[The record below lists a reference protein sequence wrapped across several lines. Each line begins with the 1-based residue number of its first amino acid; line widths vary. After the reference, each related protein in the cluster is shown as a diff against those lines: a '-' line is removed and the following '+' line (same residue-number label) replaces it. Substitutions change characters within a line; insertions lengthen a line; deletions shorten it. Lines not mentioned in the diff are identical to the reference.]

1 MLELSSDRR
10 AQGNRFSATRKRVVG
25 SHGSRLNSMKRERV
39 QTAMADKYRDFDAL
53 CRGENPHSFRV
64 RQRKHGRATA
74 IVAPHG
80 GGIEAGTSE
89 VADAVAGGDLSFY
102 AFEGLKANQNGTLHI
117 TSTRFD
123 EPQCG
128 ALLAKASTVITIH
141 GEASPTRIVFLG
153 GRNMDARRRV
163 REALE
168 AHGFAVRTHGS
179 PRLQGTE
186 PRNICNRGAS
196 GRGVQLEL
204 SKGLRRSF
212 FRSLS
217 RVGRR
222 TKTEQFWRFVNALRA
237 ALGDD

>member
-1 MLELSSDRR
+1 MAE
-10 AQGNRFSATRKRVVG
+10 
-25 SHGSRLNSMKRERV
+25 
-39 QTAMADKYRDFDAL
+39 TAMADEYRDFDAL
-53 CRGENPHSFRV
+53 RLNENPRSFRI
-64 RQRKHGRATA
+64 RQRKHSNAPA

-89 VADAVAGGDLSFY
+89 VADAVAGGDCSFY
-102 AFEGLKANQNGTLHI
+102 AFEGIKARRNGTLHI

-123 EPQCG
+123 EPQCR
-128 ALLAKASTVITIH
+128 ALLAKASSVIAIH
-141 GEASPTRIVFLG
+141 GEASPTRKVFLG
-153 GRNMDARRRV
+153 GRDMSARHRV

-186 PRNICNRGAS
+186 PRNLCNRGSS

-217 RVGRR
+217 RTGRR
-222 TKTEQFWRFVNALRA
+222 TKTEQFWVFVNALRA